1 MTTTTKTKTTS
12 KTKAASKTKTSAT
25 PKTIAELPTNPFA
38 YEVFELAS
46 KQRSNAKKIEVLQK
60 YQHDS
65 LKAIFIWNFDE
76 TVISLVPEGEVPYA
90 DGNDQSVYSGTLS
103 ENLAREAKGGESATG
118 QDLDGRGKT
127 SLRREYKN
135 LYNFVKGGND
145 SLSNIRREMM
155 FINLLRG
162 LHPREAEVLC
172 LVKDKKLAEKYK
184 ITYDVVKQAYPDIQ
198 WGGRS

>member
-1 MTTTTKTKTTS
+1 MATTTKTK
-12 KTKAASKTKTSAT
+12 KKV
-25 PKTIAELPTNPFA
+25 ELPPNPFLF
-38 YEVFELAS
+38 EILELAS
-46 KQRSNAKKIEVLQK
+46 KQRSKAKKVEVLQE
-60 YQHDS
+60 YENDA
-65 LKAIFIWNFDE
+65 LKSIFIWNFDE

-103 ENLAREAKGGESATG
+103 ENLSREAKGGESATG